1 MSLHESI
8 AVDKCTRY
16 STLLPPSEAGELARP
31 RVLPVIPYGGSKWTS
46 AMNKNHESFIV
57 TFNTLGMPE
66 GYGVRHRD
74 LASYSLAMMNT
85 MIAHGSDPVQ
95 FPGSG
100 NKIRFRIVVGFI
112 GNFQTTSGQF
122 L

>member
-1 MSLHESI
+1 MNHNRE
-8 AVDKCTRY
+8 
-16 STLLPPSEAGELARP
+16 PS
-31 RVLPVIPYGGSKWTS
+31 V
-46 AMNKNHESFIV
+46 V

-74 LASYSLAMMNT
+74 LASYSLTIMNT
-85 MIAHGSDPVQ
+85 VIAHGSDPVQ
-95 FPGSG
+95 FPSPV

-112 GNFQTTSGQF
+112 GGFQTTSGQF